1 MKKSILKSKTK
12 RKKIT
17 FKLNASD
24 AKEVHLV
31 GEFNDWKSRAHP
43 MKNDGTGVWTKQ
55 LFLSEGKF
63 EYKFLVDDQ
72 WLEDPE
78 NDSICHNCFGSRNS
92 IITVIK

>member
-1 MKKSILKSKTK
+1 MKKSILKQKTR

-17 FKLNASD
+17 FSMEAVG

-43 MKNDGTGVWTKQ
+43 MKNDGNGIWVKQ
-55 LFLSEGKF
+55 LQLPEGNF

-72 WLEDPE
+72 WVADPQNE
-78 NDSICHNCFGSRNS
+78 RACPNCFGTLNNIVRV
-92 IITVIK
+92 TV